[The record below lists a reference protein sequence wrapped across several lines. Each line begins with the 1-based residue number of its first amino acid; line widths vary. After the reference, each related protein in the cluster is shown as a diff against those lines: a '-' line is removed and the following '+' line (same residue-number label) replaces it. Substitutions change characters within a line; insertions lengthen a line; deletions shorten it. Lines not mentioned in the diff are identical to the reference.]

1 MLLNNRSDALE
12 KMASQNSAVI
22 VEVKDTI
29 KENAKQIEYI
39 KQSFEFISADI
50 KSVKDKV
57 DHLEMQLAKF
67 QETRDAQKK
76 QLSRL
81 ESCDRDGHY
90 ILFVLELANL
100 TFVIVNVCGFNSHTE
115 NNALI
120 GRLEELML
128 S

>member
-12 KMASQNSAVI
+12 KMASQNSAVT

-39 KQSFEFISADI
+39 KQSFEFICADI
-50 KSVKDKV
+50 RSVKDKV

-67 QETRDAQKK
+67 QETCDAQKK

-81 ESCDRDGHY
+81 ESCDKDY
-90 ILFVLELANL
+90 ILLVLELANL
-100 TFVIVNVCGFNSHTE
+100 TFVIVNVCGFNSYTE

-128 S
+128 R

>member
-1 MLLNNRSDALE
+1 
-12 KMASQNSAVI
+12 MASQNSAVT

-39 KQSFEFISADI
+39 KQSFEFICADI

-67 QETRDAQKK
+67 QETCDAQKK

-81 ESCDRDGHY
+81 ESCDKDY
-90 ILFVLELANL
+90 ILLVLELANL
-100 TFVIVNVCGFNSHTE
+100 TFVIVNVCGFNSYTE

-128 S
+128 R